1 MRAAVMTKPN
11 APMSVEELEEPQPR
25 AGEVLV
31 EVAACGVCHTDLHVM
46 KEEVAFPFPCVLGHE
61 ISGTVL
67 ALGDGVDHVA
77 VGDRVAATFM
87 MPCGTCRH
95 CVRGHDDLCER
106 FFAFNRLRGVLYDG
120 ETRLFRPDGSPV
132 WMYSMAGLAER
143 CVVPATDVFPI
154 PDELDLAS
162 SAVLGCSVFTALG
175 AIRNVADLRVGETV
189 AVMACGGV
197 GTNLIQLAKAFGASR
212 IIGVDLVDA
221 KLDLAR
227 QLGATDVVNAS
238 EVDVPER
245 VRELTDGR
253 GVDVAFEAL
262 GSPLTVDAAIRSV
275 DEGGRAVL
283 VGIAPAGVEAAFDIT
298 HAVRRKIRIL
308 GSYGARA
315 RTDMPLVLELAAA
328 GQLHLDRLVTRRF
341 SLDEA
346 DTAYREL
353 DAGTIVGRSIVELSR

>member
-1 MRAAVMTKPN
+1 MRAAMIEKPKG
-11 APMSVEELEEPQPR
+11 SIRIEELKDPTPR
-25 AGEVLV
+25 DGEVLV
-31 EVAACGVCHTDLHVM
+31 EVAACGVCHTDLHVI

-61 ISGTVL
+61 ISGTVVG
-67 ALGDGVDHVA
+67 LGADVDQVA
-77 VGDRVAATFM
+77 VGDRVAASFM

-95 CVRGHDDLCER
+95 CVHGHDDLCER
-106 FFAFNRLRGVLYDG
+106 FFTFNRLRGVLYDG

-143 CVVPATDVFPI
+143 CVVPVTDVFPI
-154 PDELDLAS
+154 PDDLDLDTA
-162 SAVLGCSVFTALG
+162 AVLGCSVFTALG
-175 AIRNVADLRVGETV
+175 AIRNVAELRVGETV

-197 GTNLIQLAKAFGASR
+197 GTNIVQLARVFGASR
-212 IIGVDLVDA
+212 IIAVDVVPA

-238 EVDVPER
+238 DGDVPAR
-245 VRELTDGR
+245 IRELTDGR

-262 GSPLTVDAAIRSV
+262 GRPHTVDAAIRSV

-298 HAVRRKIRIL
+298 HVVRRKISIL

-315 RTDMPLVLELAAA
+315 RTDMPLVLELGAA
-328 GQLHLDRLVTRRF
+328 GKVNLDDLVTRRF
-341 SLDEA
+341 SLEETDL
-346 DTAYREL
+346 AYREL
-353 DAGTIVGRSIVELSR
+353 DAGRIVGRSIVELGR